1 MNINNSL
8 KNLLTSGCDERIIF
22 PDGSNHNN
30 YFMNPFN
37 YTGLISRGSCT
48 CGSLNRETYNI
59 LKDIKIIRFENNFD
73 EIVQIHAKQLKKL
86 FHLPGKPDFEI
97 FFAPSGSHLVY
108 YQLLFSALLYP
119 ENQPINFLTCP
130 EELGSGTQIAAH
142 GKHFSVLNQFG
153 ESISINSDI
162 SENIQPKVVMLPA
175 RDKAGHIVDNRAK
188 LKQLISKYKGLPKIV
203 SLVFGSKSGIED
215 NLFIIDEIEATNTIW
230 TVDLCQ
236 FRNKKDLI
244 NSLLSKGYILL
255 ITGSKFYQAPPFC
268 GALLVPKDIC
278 NRLVECKAA
287 PAKEF
292 KNIFSKYDIPE
303 CLPEIR
309 KQLRDYKNLGLHL
322 RWKCALH
329 EMIEYDKI
337 GEEKTYSMILK
348 WNEFINKTLRN
359 SEYFDLMPD
368 MELTNKTIISFRLKK
383 NGHYFDNS
391 ELKNLFKNIVSK
403 NHPEVEGFDRVFIG
417 QPVKYETGSFLR
429 LAISSFNV
437 RQFIRKNTNNFIN
450 DLNIIKIIENEVRDA
465 Q

>member
-1 MNINNSL
+1 MNIDNSL
-8 KNLLTSGCDERIIF
+8 KKLLTSGCDERILF
-22 PDGSNHNN
+22 KNGSNYNN

-37 YTGLISRGSCT
+37 SSGLISRGSCT
-48 CGSLNRETYNI
+48 CGSLNPETFDVLNNI
-59 LKDIKIIRFENNFD
+59 RISQFENAFD
-73 EIVQIHAKQLKKL
+73 ETVRTQAKELKAL
-86 FHLPGKPDFEI
+86 FHLPGKHDFEI

-142 GKHFSVLNQFG
+142 GKYFSGLNQFG
-153 ESISINSDI
+153 ESISKDSNI
-162 SENIQPKVVMLPA
+162 SENINPKVIMLPA
-175 RDKAGHIVDNRAK
+175 RDNKGRIADNRSK
-188 LKQLISKYKGLPKIV
+188 LKQLILKYKNNPKIV

-215 NLFIIDEIEATNTIW
+215 NLFIIDEIDAENTLW

-244 NSLLSKGYILL
+244 NNLLSKGYILL

-268 GALLVPKDIC
+268 GALLVPKEIC
-278 NRLVECKAA
+278 NRLAASNAA

-292 KNIFSKYDIPE
+292 YNIFSKYDIPE

-309 KQLRDYKNLGLHL
+309 SNLRDYKNLGLHL
-322 RWKCALH
+322 RWQCALH
-329 EMIEYDKI
+329 EMVEYDKM
-337 GEEKTYSMILK
+337 GEEKNYSMILK
-348 WNEFINKTLRN
+348 WNEFINKTLN
-359 SEYFDLMPD
+359 DSPYFDLMPD

-383 NGHYFDNS
+383 NGYYFDNS
-391 ELKNLFKNIVSK
+391 ELKNLFRNIVSK
-403 NHPEVEGFDRVFIG
+403 NHPEIDSFDRVFIG

-437 RQFIRKNTNNFIN
+437 RQFIKNNNTDFNN
-450 DLNIIKIIENEVRDA
+450 DLKIIKIIEKEIINA
-465 Q
+465 

>member
-1 MNINNSL
+1 MTINNSL
-8 KNLLTSGCDERIIF
+8 KKILTSGCDERIKF
-22 PDGSNHNN
+22 PNGSEYNN
-30 YFMNPFN
+30 YYMNPFN
-37 YTGLISRGSCT
+37 PARLISRGSCT
-48 CGSLNRETYNI
+48 CGSLNLDTFNLLNNVPISKFESDFDKIVHNHANE
-59 LKDIKIIRFENNFD
+59 LKE
-73 EIVQIHAKQLKKL
+73 L

-119 ENQPINFLTCP
+119 ESQPVNFLTCP

-142 GKHFSVLNQFG
+142 GKHFASLNQFG
-153 ESISINSDI
+153 ESISKDSYI
-162 SENIQPKVVMLPA
+162 SENINPQVIMLPA
-175 RDKAGHIVDNRAK
+175 RDDKGHIVDNRSK
-188 LKQLISKYKGLPKIV
+188 LKTLISKHENSPKIV
-203 SLVFGSKSGIED
+203 NLVFGSKSGIED
-215 NLFIIDEIEATNTIW
+215 NLFIIDEIHAEKTLW

-244 NSLLSKGYILL
+244 NNLLTKGYILL

-268 GALLVPKDIC
+268 GALLVPKEIC
-278 NRLVECKAA
+278 NRLAA
-287 PAKEF
+287 CEPTPAKEF
-292 KNIFSKYDIPE
+292 SNIFSRYDIPE
-303 CLPEIR
+303 CLTKIR
-309 KQLRDYKNLGLHL
+309 AQLRDYKNLGLHL

-337 GEEKTYSMILK
+337 EEEKTYSMILK
-348 WNEFINKTLRN
+348 WNKFINKTLKE
-359 SEYFDLMPD
+359 SPYFDLMPD

-403 NHPEVEGFDRVFIG
+403 NHPEIDGFERVFIG

-437 RQFIRKNTNNFIN
+437 RQFIKNNNSKFKN
-450 DLNIIKIIENEVRDA
+450 DLKIIKIIEKEIINA
-465 Q
+465 